1 VREVSRRRD
10 VPRGSEAKASR
21 VKKGSHE
28 NPGQRFTFRGNLS
41 ATRHGW
47 LRLTPAYSVHFVREL
62 LADSSPSA
70 GTVLDPFCGTGTTL
84 LACRERGVSAA
95 TIDLNPFLVWL
106 TRAKTAHYDGG
117 VRDEAAE
124 LVHRMESSA
133 NGSTGATFVP
143 DIHRVERWWDK
154 PVLGALGRAAG
165 RLREACHATSPRA
178 FDLASIAFCR
188 ALILT
193 SNVSFGHQS
202 MSFRKVVGP
211 VHRGAGRRVGRALVE
226 AFESV
231 AASAAAPL
239 ARSSCRVFLGD
250 SRAVSSVVPGARFSA
265 VVTSPPYSNRMS
277 YIRELRPYMYWLGH
291 LVAKKDAGELD
302 WRAIGGTWGA
312 ATSRLASWRPDPARA
327 IPFPGFDRIVGR
339 ISEREPLLGHY
350 VHRYFEDMA
359 SHVDSL
365 VPALLPGARVR
376 YVVGN
381 SKFYDVMLP
390 AQEIFCAL
398 FESAGLS
405 ACRVTEVRKRTSKRE
420 LYEYL
425 VEATLP
431 HGSGLRGAAGPR
443 RLHAGRS
450 VPPPHRERP

>member
-1 VREVSRRRD
+1 M
-10 VPRGSEAKASR
+10 PRGSHAKASL
-21 VKKGSHE
+21 VSKGGRE
-28 NPGQRFTFRGNLS
+28 NPRQRFTFRGNLS

-62 LADSSPSA
+62 LADSSPS
-70 GTVLDPFCGTGTTL
+70 TSSVLDPFCGTGTTL
-84 LACRERGVSAA
+84 LACAERGVSAT

-106 TRAKTAHYDGG
+106 ARAKTARYDTAL
-117 VRDEAAE
+117 RDEAAA
-124 LVHRMESSA
+124 LVRRMEKSA
-133 NGSTGATFVP
+133 NSTAGATFVP
-143 DIHRVERWWDK
+143 DIHRVDRWWNR
-154 PVLGALGRAAG
+154 PVLGALGRAAAS
-165 RLREACHATSPRA
+165 LRKARDATSPRA
-178 FDLASIAFCR
+178 LDLASVAFCR
-188 ALILT
+188 TLILT

-202 MSFRKVVGP
+202 MSFQKGATP
-211 VHRGAGRRVGRALVE
+211 VSRGAGRRVAHVLAE

-231 AASAAAPL
+231 AASAVAPL
-239 ARSSCRVFLGD
+239 ARSRRQVLLGD
-250 SRAVSSVVPGARFSA
+250 SRAVSRIVSGARFSA

-312 ATSRLASWRPDPARA
+312 ATSRLATWQPDRNRA
-327 IPFPGFDRIVGR
+327 IPFAGFDRIVEK
-339 ISEREPLLGHY
+339 ISDREPLLGHY

-359 SHVDSL
+359 SHIHSL
-365 VPALLPGARVR
+365 VPTLLPGAQVR

-405 ACRVTEVRKRTSKRE
+405 ACRITEVRKRTSKRE

-431 HGSGLRGAAGPR
+431 QGASAAKVWKGCP
-443 RLHAGRS
+443 LVATK
-450 VPPPHRERP
+450 